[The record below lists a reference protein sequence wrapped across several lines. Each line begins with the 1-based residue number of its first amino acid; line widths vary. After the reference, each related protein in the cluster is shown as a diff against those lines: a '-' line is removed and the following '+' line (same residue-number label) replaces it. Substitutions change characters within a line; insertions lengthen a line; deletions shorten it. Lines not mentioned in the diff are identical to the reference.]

1 MKTINLLI
9 LATSMVAL
17 LSCSTSNAPLLDNDA
32 LVEEQTRSE
41 TSQTDSTKQ
50 GGVSATI
57 TPRETVTE
65 DIVAGE
71 IPYDNGVKNDSIP
84 SDSIPVDSI
93 PKDRISKDRIPKG
106 SN

>member
-1 MKTINLLI
+1 MKKLNLLI
-9 LATSMVAL
+9 LATTLVAL

-50 GGVSATI
+50 GGVSSTI

-93 PKDRISKDRIPKG
+93 PKDRISSHNTR
-106 SN
+106 NY

>member
-1 MKTINLLI
+1 MKNVKFLI
-9 LATSMVAL
+9 FTASIVAL
-17 LSCSTSNAPLLDNDA
+17 LSCSTTNAPSFDDDA

-41 TSQTDSTKQ
+41 TSQTDSTKG

-57 TPRETVTE
+57 TPRDTVTE

-93 PKDRISKDRIPKG
+93 PKDRISSHNTR
-106 SN
+106 NY

>member
-1 MKTINLLI
+1 MKNVKFLI
-9 LATSMVAL
+9 FTASIVAL
-17 LSCSTSNAPLLDNDA
+17 LSCSTTNAPLLDDDA

-41 TSQTDSTKQ
+41 TSLNDSSKG

-57 TPRETVTE
+57 TPRDTVTE

-84 SDSIPVDSI
+84 NDTIPVDSI
-93 PKDRISKDRIPKG
+93 PKDRISKDIIHKG
-106 SN
+106 LN